1 MEELHGHTLEY
12 WKNNA
17 EEDYLKVPISV
28 LKYITCLE
36 ERIEQLTIPV
46 VVKSIRVEKEKV
58 YQDIEYQ
65 VSTFEGHPIMEVM
78 TIEEQKD
85 IEKVEGLSVSD
96 VIDMNISSYRDW
108 QCDC

>member
-1 MEELHGHTLEY
+1 MEKLHGHTLKY

-46 VVKSIRVEKEKV
+46 VVVPKGTLPNNCKV
-58 YQDIEYQ
+58 C
-65 VSTFEGHPIMEVM
+65 GR
-78 TIEEQKD
+78 TIEEMGKMTSMC
-85 IEKVEGLSVSD
+85 GVSACP
-96 VIDMNISSYRDW
+96 NY
-108 QCDC
+108 

>member
-1 MEELHGHTLEY
+1 MEKLHGHTLEY

-46 VVKSIRVEKEKV
+46 VVLQSEQLFCVVDYFGNFTKGKEYLCKPEGKKHFEVCDNFGVWYSVNRKCFNKNNCTNKSPK
-58 YQDIEYQ
+58 
-65 VSTFEGHPIMEVM
+65 
-78 TIEEQKD
+78 
-85 IEKVEGLSVSD
+85 
-96 VIDMNISSYRDW
+96 
-108 QCDC
+108 